1 MNNIRAVKVYAY
13 ENFFGEKVSALRR
26 EEMAKLRRNGLNR
39 ATMTATMSFIPVL
52 SAVLTFIVYGLTG
65 HSLDAA
71 TIFSALQYFNILK
84 QPISMLPMIFTSVTD
99 MMVALGRIG
108 VMLRASLAFPL
119 AGSMLTLR
127 SQAEELKHQLKIDP
141 SAELAINM
149 QGEFEYDSVTPPD
162 QSRPM
167 VFGGPRGRG
176 RPARDRGKGK
186 KKQPPAPKKEEG
198 IPFSLRGVNLKIP
211 RGESPGGAE
220 LTRRL
225 ARLHRRSSRY
235 GEEHAID
242 LHDQ

>member
-1 MNNIRAVKVYAY
+1 VYAY

-108 VMLRASLAFPL
+108 VMLRASLKTPFSSDPAVEK
-119 AGSMLTLR
+119 LTLS

-149 QGEFEYDSVTPPD
+149 QGEFQYDSVTPPD

-176 RPARDRGKGK
+176 RPPRDRGKGK
-186 KKQPPAPKKEEG
+186 KKQPPPPKKEEG

-211 RGESPGGAE
+211 RGESRQVVLG
-220 LTRRL
+220 
-225 ARLHRRSSRY
+225 
-235 GEEHAID
+235 
-242 LHDQ
+242 